1 MNGLASITPKG
12 FQTPPQ
18 NQGLGQ
24 LMGGPKPTA
33 REQMAIEVVND
44 DVEPLDLDPKL
55 EAALKL
61 GEAKELL
68 QSANQVLA
76 PNPANVVQQLQQE
89 VPAGIA
95 ALTCLLYT
103 SPSPRDRTRSR
114 MPSSA

>member
-24 LMGGPKPTA
+24 LMGGPKPTV
-33 REQMAIEVVND
+33 REQMAREVVND
-44 DVEPLDLDPKL
+44 DIEPLDLEPKL

-68 QSANQVLA
+68 QSANKVLA
-76 PNPANVVQQLQQE
+76 PNPANIVQQLQQE

-95 ALTCLLYT
+95 ALTARMQGAPQGL
-103 SPSPRDRTRSR
+103 PRP
-114 MPSSA
+114 MPR